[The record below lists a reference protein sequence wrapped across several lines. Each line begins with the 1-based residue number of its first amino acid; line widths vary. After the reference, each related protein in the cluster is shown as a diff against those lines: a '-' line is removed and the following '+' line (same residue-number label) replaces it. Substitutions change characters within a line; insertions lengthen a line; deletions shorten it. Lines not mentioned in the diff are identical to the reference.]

1 MHGLGW
7 RLTFHCRGDIAY
19 ENNYCAGLWVLDVK
33 DMKEGKIT
41 EIGYF
46 DTDPN
51 CNEPGFHGAWS
62 SYPYFESETIIV
74 SSIERGLFVL
84 KYNPQ

>member
-1 MHGLGW
+1 MLIF
-7 RLTFHCRGDIAY
+7 LSRGNIAY
-19 ENNYCAGLWVLDVK
+19 ESNYCAGLRVLDVT
-33 DMKEGKIT
+33 DMKEGKVT
-41 EIGYF
+41 EVGYF
-46 DTDPN
+46 DTDPS
-51 CNEPGFHGAWS
+51 CNEPGFRGAWS

>member
-1 MHGLGW
+1 
-7 RLTFHCRGDIAY
+7 
-19 ENNYCAGLWVLDVK
+19 
-33 DMKEGKIT
+33 MKEGKIT